1 MPIESL
7 RVAAFCAYLGS
18 WLGLL
23 IAVTL
28 GSLPQFRR
36 HSATSLR
43 PPLRVLCGTILQV
56 IAALGITLTLPD
68 GPLRPSTFE
77 LSAALLLAP
86 LSAAIF
92 AWAQRS
98 TPKYSDKE
106 TLVTSG
112 PYRWVRHPIYL
123 AFFAMLLATGFLASS
138 GLKLVVAAFLYL
150 AGCEIRI
157 ATEEADLNI
166 QFPLRYSNYRSQT
179 PWRYLP
185 GIR

>member
-1 MPIESL
+1 MPIEKL
-7 RVAAFCAYLGS
+7 RFAAFCAYLGS
-18 WLGLL
+18 WLVL
-23 IAVTL
+23 IIATVM
-28 GSLPQFRR
+28 GALPQFRR
-36 HSATSLR
+36 SGATAFR
-43 PPLRVLCGTILQV
+43 MPLPVIGGTGLQI
-56 IAALGITLTLPD
+56 IAALGITLTLGD
-68 GPLRPSTFE
+68 SPLRPSTFE
-77 LSAALLLAP
+77 LFAALLLAP

-98 TPKYSDKE
+98 SPKYSEKE

-112 PYRWVRHPIYL
+112 PYQWVRHPMYL

-138 GLKLVVAAFLYL
+138 GPKLIFAAVLYL

-157 ATEEADLNI
+157 AFEESHLSH
-166 QFPLRYSNYRSQT
+166 QFPTSYSNYRTRT